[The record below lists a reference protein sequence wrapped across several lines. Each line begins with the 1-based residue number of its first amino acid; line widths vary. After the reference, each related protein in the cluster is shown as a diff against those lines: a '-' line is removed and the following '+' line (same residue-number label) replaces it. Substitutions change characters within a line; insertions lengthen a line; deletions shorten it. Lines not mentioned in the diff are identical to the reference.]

1 MFYQIYIQQLLFFSI
16 CRFVGIN
23 ASDINLSAGRYHEG
37 SKTKLPLDTGFEVL
51 KEILAK
57 SHFLLNFCFFL
68 MKGVGLVVAKGPNC
82 RSQIGNVVGY
92 MKFGAFA
99 EYTVIYC
106 Q

>member
-1 MFYQIYIQQLLFFSI
+1 
-16 CRFVGIN
+16 
-23 ASDINLSAGRYHEG
+23 
-37 SKTKLPLDTGFEVL
+37 
-51 KEILAK
+51 
-57 SHFLLNFCFFL
+57 

-106 Q
+106 QWNSTAVLSKSEVYFILGRS